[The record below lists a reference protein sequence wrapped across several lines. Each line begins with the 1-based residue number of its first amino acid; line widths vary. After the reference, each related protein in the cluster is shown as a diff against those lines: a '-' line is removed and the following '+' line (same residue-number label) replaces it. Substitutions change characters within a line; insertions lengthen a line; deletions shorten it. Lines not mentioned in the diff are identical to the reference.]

1 MTAMSDQATT
11 VQLTPE
17 ACFVALRN
25 VIDPEIYQNIVDLGL
40 VYGVEVGPENAV
52 DVQMTLTTPHCPMGP
67 QIFENVEK
75 YLLRAGATGVM
86 ITVVWDPPWTPDMMT
101 DALKRQ
107 LGLLP
112 DEDEEPSLPIALPP
126 PPPPKKK
133 GLLGRLFG

>member
-112 DEDEEPSLPIALPP
+112 DEDEEPSLPIDLPP
-126 PPPPKKK
+126 PPLPKKK

>member
-1 MTAMSDQATT
+1 MSDQATT

-112 DEDEEPSLPIALPP
+112 DEDEEPPLPIDLPP

>member
-1 MTAMSDQATT
+1 MTAMNDQATT
-11 VQLTPE
+11 IQLTPE

-112 DEDEEPSLPIALPP
+112 DEDEEPPLPIDLPP